1 MRDDRNIKTGDK
13 EYFVEKIDLNTG
25 SKLKALDVIYSKE
38 NYKKMQ
44 EAIYDFKP
52 DIVHLNNFQR
62 QLSESIVE
70 CCKKNKIPMVF
81 TAHDVQAI
89 CPAISMLD
97 GEKNICEK
105 CMNGKY
111 LNCFKKKCIKNST
124 LKSLLGAYEGKYYR
138 SKKVYIE
145 KIGHIITPSVF
156 YKNKFIEDGVKEDKI
171 DAIHNFIDLEDYNL
185 QVETDGYALY
195 SGRLAK
201 EKGILNLV
209 EAFTNLIKNSKGNEK
224 LNGIRLYIA
233 GDGPEREN
241 IEKKIKDSKLE
252 NRIVLLG
259 YLNQKDLR
267 EFTRKCSFLVI
278 PSIWYENGPY
288 SVIETQAIGKAIIGA
303 NIGGIPEMV
312 QDNVNGLIY
321 EYDDINE
328 LEDKMKKL
336 FESPELVDYF
346 GKSAKN
352 FALKEYR
359 PEKYYEKIEKIYK
372 NVLGEI

>member
-171 DAIHNFIDLEDYNL
+171 DYNL

>member
-1 MRDDRNIKTGDK
+1 M
-13 EYFVEKIDLNTG
+13 
-25 SKLKALDVIYSKE
+25 KA
-38 NYKKMQ
+38 
-44 EAIYDFKP
+44 
-52 DIVHLNNFQR
+52 
-62 QLSESIVE
+62 
-70 CCKKNKIPMVF
+70 
-81 TAHDVQAI
+81 
-89 CPAISMLD
+89 
-97 GEKNICEK
+97 
-105 CMNGKY
+105 
-111 LNCFKKKCIKNST
+111 
-124 LKSLLGAYEGKYYR
+124 
-138 SKKVYIE
+138 
-145 KIGHIITPSVF
+145 
-156 YKNKFIEDGVKEDKI
+156 DKI
-171 DAIHNFIDLEDYNL
+171 EAIHNFIDLEDYNL
-185 QVETDGYALY
+185 QVENDGYALY

-241 IEKKIKDSKLE
+241 IEKKIKNSKLE

-336 FESPELVDYF
+336 FEFPELADHF

-359 PEKYYEKIEKIYK
+359 PERYYEKIEKIYK